1 MATQFI
7 NHLSQETSMNYE
19 KNDTL
24 GMYAVSDKNGP
35 GPRLMGADTLMG
47 NDVYNRQDEDLG
59 DIKEIMLDVPAGRIS
74 YAVLSY
80 GGVLG
85 MGEKLFAVPWDALTL
100 DTDKKRFTLNVSKD
114 DLKNAPGFDKDKWPN
129 MSDQT
134 WAKGV
139 HTFYGTTPSEAVR
152 L

>member
-1 MATQFI
+1 
-7 NHLSQETSMNYE
+7 MNYVE
-19 KNDTL
+19 RDSF
-24 GMYAVSDKNGP
+24 GMYAVADSNGP

-47 NDVYNRQDEDLG
+47 NDVFNDQGEDLG
-59 DIKEIMLDVPAGRIS
+59 DIKEIMLDVRAGRIS

-85 MGEKLFAVPWDALTL
+85 IGDKLFAVPWEALTL
-100 DTDKKRFTLNVSKD
+100 DTENKRFTLDVAKER
-114 DLKNAPGFDKDKWPN
+114 LENAPGFDKDNWPN

-134 WAKGV
+134 WAKDV
-139 HTFYGTTPSEAVR
+139 HDYYGTTAPATQA